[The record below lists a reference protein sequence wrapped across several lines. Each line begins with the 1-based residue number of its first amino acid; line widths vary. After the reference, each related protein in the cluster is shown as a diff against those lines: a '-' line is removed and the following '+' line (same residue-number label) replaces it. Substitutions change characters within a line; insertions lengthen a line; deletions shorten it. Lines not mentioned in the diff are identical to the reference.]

1 MKMRFENKELL
12 KKYLK
17 SVICSVL
24 EREINISENTKL
36 TSHGLDSL
44 MIVSLVV
51 ALEGDLGIAF
61 NDEHLMLDIFDNVES
76 LSNLLL
82 ENYGVIEG

>member
-1 MKMRFENKELL
+1 MRFENKELL